1 MTIKHQYPAYT
12 RTLKICSCF
21 GCPLWNVNERA
32 LTPDL
37 NFQLIFLS
45 TQQCILYLLLFVSFS
60 VSPQLQI
67 NSCFRPSAGCIID
80 RWDHNSGGSLLC
92 LDSWV
97 CKGGRD
103 EEVPGLLS
111 YEGTAPR
118 LVHMPPPMFFSR
130 CSRSEFLCGVF
141 WSLRCGCF
149 NPLHVLQIVQEDLS
163 RMIPQ
168 EKQVGT
174 KHHFL
179 CNICW
184 FLILHRS

>member
-1 MTIKHQYPAYT
+1 MIFISIGQKGKSDKKRYLGTKHSKRKMTIKHQYPAYT

-130 CSRSEFLCGVF
+130 CSRSEISL
-141 WSLRCGCF
+141 WS
-149 NPLHVLQIVQEDLS
+149 VL
-163 RMIPQ
+163 IPQ
-168 EKQVGT
+168 VWV
-174 KHHFL
+174 F
-179 CNICW
+179 
-184 FLILHRS
+184 